1 MKTIDRLRF
10 QTATRDGREPKA
22 EQASR
27 RRPNPHLISE
37 AVVASY
43 LHDISQRHRPDGA
56 AQRNRRHSPS
66 QRTSVL
72 AC

>member
-1 MKTIDRLRF
+1 MRTINRPHF
-10 QTATRDGREPKA
+10 QTVTADRGELRA
-22 EQASR
+22 EQVSA

-43 LHDISQRHRPDGA
+43 LHDISQRHRPDIA
-56 AQRNRRHSPS
+56 AWRNRRHAPAP
-66 QRTSVL
+66 QPPVM